1 MSTKKS
7 GGSTSNGRDSNS
19 QRLGVKLYG
28 GEQAKPGAI
37 IVRQRGS
44 KFHPGANVR
53 IGKDDTLFATAIGVV
68 KFSTKK
74 IIGFNNKLRQI
85 KIVNVV
91 SAK

>member
-7 GGSTSNGRDSNS
+7 GGSSSNGRDSRS

-37 IVRQRGS
+37 IIRQRGS